1 MFPFASQGGHS
12 AEVKM
17 RLLVSGLSIPVA
29 QMGPDFVLLESP
41 VNHPPARAC
50 VELQVDQ
57 SKRSW
62 NVLLPHGISAG
73 TKRVAIAAGA

>member
-1 MFPFASQGGHS
+1 MATQGGHS
-12 AEVKM
+12 ADVKM
-17 RLLVSGLSIPVA
+17 RLLVSGRSFPVA

-41 VNHPPARAC
+41 VNHPPAHAS

-62 NVLLPHGISAG
+62 NVLLPNGISAD
-73 TKRVAIAAGA
+73 TKRVVIAAGA

>member
-1 MFPFASQGGHS
+1 MATQGGHS
-12 AEVKM
+12 ADVKM
-17 RLLVSGLSIPVA
+17 RLLVSGRSFPVA

-41 VNHPPARAC
+41 VNHPPAHAS

-62 NVLLPHGISAG
+62 NVLLPHGISAD